1 MRFDLLTI
9 FPGFFDG
16 PFQFGVVARA
26 RDAGLIEIVTH
37 DLREFA
43 LDRRGTV
50 DDRPFGGDE
59 GMVLMLEPICLALEQ
74 MQSERPAARR
84 RDALR
89 LSAYDEVVLICGRY
103 EGVDERVA
111 EHVVDEELSVGSFV
125 LSGGEWAAGLVVDS
139 VARLAAGVLGNEASS
154 QRESFS
160 PDEAG
165 RTGILD
171 YPHYT
176 RPAELRGWKVPDALL
191 SGNHEQIRLWRRR
204 AALAK
209 TLRNRPD
216 LLQGVELTSEDE
228 TIVKELE
235 RRAH

>member
-1 MRFDLLTI
+1 
-9 FPGFFDG
+9 
-16 PFQFGVVARA
+16 
-26 RDAGLIEIVTH
+26 
-37 DLREFA
+37 
-43 LDRRGTV
+43 
-50 DDRPFGGDE
+50 
-59 GMVLMLEPICLALEQ
+59 
-74 MQSERPAARR
+74 
-84 RDALR
+84 
-89 LSAYDEVVLICGRY
+89 
-103 EGVDERVA
+103 
-111 EHVVDEELSVGSFV
+111 VVDEELSVGSFV